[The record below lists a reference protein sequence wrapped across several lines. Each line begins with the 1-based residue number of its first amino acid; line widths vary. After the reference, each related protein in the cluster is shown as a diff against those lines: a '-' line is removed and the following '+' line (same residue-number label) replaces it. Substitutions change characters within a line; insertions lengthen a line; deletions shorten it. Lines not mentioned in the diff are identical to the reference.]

1 MKPDHTCDLVQDLLP
16 LWLDHT
22 LSQDS
27 QALIQQHLPRGPACR
42 RILADMDAPLTLP
55 PEQDAAPLRTL
66 NHLWQKEV
74 VRVVLGS
81 LAVGTCFLLLTVV
94 PNPVSDALNK
104 GLTLFEEFFH
114 WTLPELLINI

>member
-27 QALIQQHLPRGPACR
+27 QALIQQHLPHCPTCR

-55 PEQDAAPLRTL
+55 PEQDAALLRTL

-74 VRVVLGS
+74 VRVVLGT

-94 PNPVSDALNK
+94 PNPVSDALSK
-104 GLTLFEEFFH
+104 GLNLFQNFFIV
-114 WTLPELLINI
+114 TLPDLLYHF

>member
-27 QALIQQHLPRGPACR
+27 QALIQQHLPRCPACR

-55 PEQDAAPLRTL
+55 PEQDAAPLRKKR
-66 NHLWQKEV
+66 WYGWSWEAWPWAPA
-74 VRVVLGS
+74 S
-81 LAVGTCFLLLTVV
+81 YC
-94 PNPVSDALNK
+94 
-104 GLTLFEEFFH
+104 
-114 WTLPELLINI
+114 

>member
-16 LWLDHT
+16 LWLDHA

-27 QALIQQHLPRGPACR
+27 QMLIQQHLPHCPACR

-66 NHLWQKEV
+66 KNLWQKKV

-81 LAVGTCFLLLTVV
+81 LAVGCCFLLLTIV
-94 PNPVSDALNK
+94 PNPASDALSK
-104 GLTLFEEFFH
+104 SLTLFQDFFSV
-114 WTLPELLINI
+114 TLPEWLTRR

>member
-1 MKPDHTCDLVQDLLP
+1 MKPEHTCDLVQDLLP

-27 QALIQQHLPRGPACR
+27 QALIQQHLPRCPACR

-55 PEQDAAPLRTL
+55 PEQDATPLRTL
-66 NHLWQKEV
+66 NHVWQKEV

-94 PNPVSDALNK
+94 PNPVSDALSK
-104 GLTLFEEFFH
+104 GLNLFQDFFIV
-114 WTLPELLINI
+114 TLPDLFYHF